1 MSANS
6 GITGDGRPAHILP
19 AGAWD
24 CHTHVFGPRP
34 LFPLAQGGAYEP
46 PPADRD
52 LHLATLDRLGFE
64 HALLIQPS
72 LYGDDH
78 RALLDALRQ
87 GQGRL
92 RGVGSVSA
100 KIDRDAL
107 AALRDAGLVALRF
120 VGVPGP
126 DGGAYPG
133 TQGFDQLEDL
143 RSDMRAIGFHAHVWG
158 SLEQCAD
165 LALGDAGD
173 AMLLVFDHL
182 AGLSP
187 DDRPGTYRFDRLLD
201 AIATGSAWIKL
212 TYFRRSALPGDYSD
226 MQPVVSALVEAA
238 PHRVIWG
245 SDWPFVRTARVPAP
259 SALLNQLRTW
269 LGEGAFRRCLSDN
282 PAVLLGV
289 KMP

>member
-1 MSANS
+1 MTSNS
-6 GITGDGRPAHILP
+6 GMSGDGRPPHILP
-19 AGAWD
+19 AGTWD

-34 LFPLAQGGAYEP
+34 HFPLAPGGAYEP
-46 PPADRD
+46 PSADRD
-52 LHLATLDRLGFE
+52 LHLATLDRLGFD

-78 RALLDALRQ
+78 SALLDALRH

-92 RGVGSVSA
+92 LGVGSVSA
-100 KIDRDAL
+100 TIDRDRL
-107 AALRDAGLVALRF
+107 AALRSASVVALRF

-126 DGGAYPG
+126 DGGPYPG

-143 RSDMRAIGFHAHVWG
+143 RSDMRALGLHAHVWG

-165 LALGDAGD
+165 LALGDAGSD
-173 AMLLVFDHL
+173 MPLVFDHL

-201 AIATGSAWIKL
+201 AIATGMAWVKL
-212 TYFRRSALPGDYSD
+212 TYFRRSALPGAYSD
-226 MQPVVSALVEAA
+226 MQPVVSALVDAA

-245 SDWPFVRTARVPAP
+245 SDWPFVRTAQVPDP
-259 SALLNQLRTW
+259 SALLNQLRSW
-269 LGEGAFRRCLSDN
+269 VGEEAFRRCLSDN
-282 PAVLLGV
+282 PAALLGM